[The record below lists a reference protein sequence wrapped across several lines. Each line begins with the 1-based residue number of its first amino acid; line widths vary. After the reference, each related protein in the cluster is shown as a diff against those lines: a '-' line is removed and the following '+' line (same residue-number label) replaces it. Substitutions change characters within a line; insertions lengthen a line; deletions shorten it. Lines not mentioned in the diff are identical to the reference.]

1 MTTTILVT
9 GGAGYIARACIVE
22 LLRRGYYVRAT
33 LRDAAKEVL
42 VRQAVH
48 GQLDPESRLTFAYA
62 DLNEDDGWEAAVKG
76 CRYVIHVASPLGINF
91 SADPQ
96 QLVNTAV
103 GGTSRVMRAALKA
116 GVERVVMTSA
126 ANAASPTHYSQEG
139 VTDESLWTDTCD
151 TSLSPYRRS
160 KTLAEKT
167 AWELIDGAS
176 DRYTTLTTILPG
188 AVIGPVLSPGNLN
201 SVQVISKLLNGDVLG
216 IPKVGLEIVDV
227 RDVADIHIRAMT
239 TPAAANERFLA
250 TGELVWLADIANVLR
265 ENFKSYSRAIPSII
279 LPNPVMHALA
289 LMKPELRELTCSLDR
304 KNRHSTA
311 KAEAILGW
319 RPRPAH
325 ESIVDCAKSL
335 IEWRLV

>member
-1 MTTTILVT
+1 
-9 GGAGYIARACIVE
+9 
-22 LLRRGYYVRAT
+22 
-33 LRDAAKEVL
+33 
-42 VRQAVH
+42 
-48 GQLDPESRLTFAYA
+48 
-62 DLNEDDGWEAAVKG
+62 
-76 CRYVIHVASPLGINF
+76 
-91 SADPQ
+91 
-96 QLVNTAV
+96 
-103 GGTSRVMRAALKA
+103 
-116 GVERVVMTSA
+116 MTSA